1 MKVSTPEPHYLIA
14 IGASAGGM
22 EDIHLFF
29 DHTPLDGV
37 SYIIVQ
43 HLSPDFKSRMVEL
56 LAKHSKLK
64 VTEAEENMTVESNQ
78 VYFIPNKKFMTIR
91 EGRLHLTEKEK
102 NNKPK
107 LTINAFLNSL
117 AAERGKDT
125 IAVILSG
132 TGSDGS
138 EGIKAIKKAGGMVI
152 ARNPEGAEFGGMPA
166 NAIATGSVDYVLD
179 TKSMPEKIT
188 DYVNNKGVLLP
199 QIIEKEDEEKYIVA
213 IINLITDNLSLDF
226 SEYKEKTILRRIK
239 RRAAYHNF
247 NKLEDYLAFLKTN
260 TSEIENLA
268 HDFLISVTSFF
279 RDGEAFRF
287 LQDNIIPEIIKQ
299 HKQGEEI
306 KFWVPGCATGEEAY
320 SMAIL
325 ICEQLHDEYKD
336 IVVKIFATDIDTVAL
351 SHARKGIYN
360 ESITKEVS
368 PERIERFFLKEGNNY
383 RIKPNIRKMLIF
395 AEHDLVKNPPY
406 CNIDFI
412 SCRNLLI
419 YMTPPLQKKI
429 FLMLQFGLKK
439 DGYLFLGSS
448 ENAHL
453 LSPGLQL
460 INNKWKIYKNTEA
473 KRADVFNAFS
483 MPALLNQKAAS
494 SPSIRADN
502 YENKK
507 NNLPE
512 IVYNDLISDLNYLAV
527 CINENNQV
535 IQTFG
540 DTTKYLHQKN
550 FNLNLAELLPKPLTV
565 AFNKAKRQAL
575 QSNEKAVVKGIKI
588 KINESTLAVNLQVKP
603 LPMNKDGQKILYV
616 LFSNDTPLIS
626 SPQENEV
633 FDEKTYTNEYTIN
646 LEEELG
652 EVKEQLQTTY
662 EKLDASTE
670 NMQAFNEELLSAN
683 EEMQSTNEEMQSL
696 NEELHTIN
704 ADYQLKNKELLEI
717 NDDLNNYF
725 SGNQNGQLF
734 VNADLLLTKFSPA
747 AVKHINLLET
757 DIGRPLSNISTN
769 IKFDTI
775 VDDIKKIMANGGIIT
790 KEVEALNGKWYQL
803 MTMPFVRLR
812 DNKTDGAIITF
823 NDITELKKIQQDLYK
838 TNRSLIRINA
848 DLDNFVLAASHD
860 LLGPI
865 GNIEVSI
872 DMLKTNDLISDP
884 QVHEYLNII
893 DGSVK
898 KFRTLIKELSA
909 IGKIENEMSEM
920 EPVDLNGII
929 DEIKLSIADKIKSA
943 RAVITTDLKVAQI
956 RFSKKNLRSILYNL
970 INNAIKYKSAER
982 DPVLIISTIKEKDY
996 VLLSIKDNGVGIA
1009 KDKIPKIF
1017 NIYGRIQT
1025 DVEGQGIGL
1034 YLAKKI
1040 VDAGGGYIS
1049 VESEPGKGSIFN
1061 IYLKPEQQLP

>member
-1 MKVSTPEPHYLIA
+1 MSTPVPLYLIA

-22 EDIHLFF
+22 DDIHLFF

-43 HLSPDFKSRMVEL
+43 HLSPDFRSRMVEL
-56 LAKHSKLK
+56 LSRHSKLK
-64 VTEAEENMTVESNQ
+64 VTEAEENMLVESNQ
-78 VYFIPNKKFMTIR
+78 VYFIPNKKYMTIR

-102 NNKPK
+102 NSKPK
-107 LTINAFLNSL
+107 LTINVFLNSL
-117 AAERGKDT
+117 AAERGKDA

-132 TGSDGS
+132 MGSDGS
-138 EGIKAIKKAGGMVI
+138 DGIKAIKKAGGMVI
-152 ARNPEGAEFGGMPA
+152 ARNPEKAAFSDMPA
-166 NAIATGSVDYVLD
+166 NAIATGAVDYVLD
-179 TKSMPEKIT
+179 TETMPHTIT
-188 DYVNNKGVLLP
+188 DYVNNQGVLLTG
-199 QIIEKEDEEKYIVA
+199 ITENDIEKKCVAAIV
-213 IINLITDNLSLDF
+213 NLITDKLSLNF

-239 RRAAYHNF
+239 RRAAYHN
-247 NKLEDYLAFLKTN
+247 LSDLGDYVALLKTN
-260 TSEIENLA
+260 SDEIKTLA
-268 HDFLISVTSFF
+268 QDFLISVTSFF
-279 RDGEAFRF
+279 RDKDAFQF
-287 LQDNIIPEIIKQ
+287 LHDNIIPEILK
-299 HKQGEEI
+299 KAKPDKEI

-320 SMAIL
+320 SMAML
-325 ICEQLHDEYKD
+325 VCEQLHDEYKN
-336 IVVKIFATDIDTVAL
+336 IPVKIFATDIDTIAL
-351 SHARKGIYN
+351 SYARKGIYS
-360 ESITKEVS
+360 ESITKDIS
-368 PERIERFFLKEGNNY
+368 PERIDKFFIKEGNKY
-383 RIKPNIRKMLIF
+383 RIKPEIRKMVIF

-406 CNIDFI
+406 SNIDLI
-412 SCRNLLI
+412 GCRNLLI
-419 YMTPPLQKKI
+419 YMTTALQKKI
-429 FLMLQFGLKK
+429 FHMLHFGLKK

-448 ENAHL
+448 ENIHSL
-453 LSPGLQL
+453 NPGLQL
-460 INNKWKIYKNTEA
+460 IDNKFKIYKNTEG
-473 KRADVFNAFS
+473 KRADIIGSFS
-483 MPALLNQKAAS
+483 VPALFNGEAAM
-494 SPSIRADN
+494 PSALADSFE
-502 YENKK
+502 YKK
-507 NNLPE
+507 SNLPE
-512 IVYNDLISDLNYLAV
+512 IVYNALISDLGEVVV
-527 CINENNQV
+527 CIDENNHV

-540 DTTKYLHQKN
+540 DTTKYLLQKN

-565 AFNKAKRQAL
+565 AFKKAKRQAL
-575 QSNEKAVVKGIKI
+575 QSNDKVVVKGIKI
-588 KINESTLAVNLQVKP
+588 KNNESTHSVNLQIKP
-603 LPMNKDGQKILYV
+603 LPINKGEQKTLYV
-616 LFSNDTPLIS
+616 LFSDETHV
-626 SPQENEV
+626 SPSLQENEV
-633 FDEKTYTNEYTIN
+633 FDEKVYNTAYTIN
-646 LEEELG
+646 LEEELK
-652 EVKEQLQTTY
+652 EVKEQLQTTS
-662 EKLDASTE
+662 EKLDASFE
-670 NMQAFNEELLSAN
+670 NMQSFNEELLSAN

-725 SGNQNGQLF
+725 NSNQNGQLF

-757 DIGRPLSNISTN
+757 DIGRPVSNISTN
-769 IKFDTI
+769 IKFEII
-775 VDDIKKIMANGGIIT
+775 VADIKEVIANGGVIT
-790 KEVEALNGKWYQL
+790 KEVEAVNGKWYQVQ
-803 MTMPFVRLR
+803 TMPFVRLP

-838 TNRSLIRINA
+838 TNKNLARING

-872 DMLKTNDLISDP
+872 DMLKTKDLISDP

-920 EPVDLNGII
+920 KPVDLNGII

-970 INNAIKYKSAER
+970 ITNAIKYKSAER

-1025 DVEGQGIGL
+1025 DIEGQGIGL
-1034 YLAKKI
+1034 YLARKI
-1040 VDAGGGYIS
+1040 VDASGGYLS
-1049 VESEPGKGSIFN
+1049 AESEPGKGSIFN
-1061 IYLKPEQQLP
+1061 IYFKMEE

>member
-1 MKVSTPEPHYLIA
+1 MNISAPEPHYLIA

-64 VTEAEENMTVESNQ
+64 VTEAEENMIVESNQ
-78 VYFIPNKKFMTIR
+78 VYFIPNKKFMTLSD
-91 EGRLHLTEKEK
+91 GRLHLIEKEK

-117 AAERGKDT
+117 AAERGKDA
-125 IAVILSG
+125 IAIILSG

-138 EGIKAIKKAGGMVI
+138 EGVKAIKKAGGMVI
-152 ARNPEGAEFGGMPA
+152 ARNPADAEFGGMPA
-166 NAIATGSVDYVLD
+166 NAIATGAVDYVLD
-179 TKSMPEKIT
+179 TKLIPETIT

-199 QIIEKEDEEKYIVA
+199 RITEKEDEEKCMVA
-213 IINLITDNLSLDF
+213 IVNLITDHLSLDF

-247 NKLEDYLAFLKTN
+247 NKLKDYLAFLKTN
-260 TSEIENLA
+260 TNEIESLA

-351 SHARKGIYN
+351 NHARKGIYN
-360 ESITKEVS
+360 ESITKDVS

-383 RIKPNIRKMLIF
+383 RIKPNIRKMVIF

-419 YMTPPLQKKI
+419 YMTPALQKKI
-429 FLMLQFGLKK
+429 FLMLHFGLKK
-439 DGYLFLGSS
+439 NSYLFLGSS
-448 ENAHL
+448 ENAHSF
-453 LSPGLQL
+453 SPSLQL

-473 KRADVFNAFS
+473 KPAEAFS
-483 MPALLNQKAAS
+483 AFLMPALLNTKAA
-494 SPSIRADN
+494 PAPANRVDN
-502 YENKK
+502 YGNKR

-512 IVYNDLISDLNYLAV
+512 IVYNALISDLSYLVV
-527 CINENNQV
+527 CINENNEV

-540 DTTKYLHQKN
+540 DTTKYLLQKN
-550 FNLNLAELLPKPLTV
+550 FNLNLAELLPEPLTV
-565 AFNKAKRQAL
+565 AFKKAKRQAL

-588 KINESTLAVNLQVKP
+588 KNNESTHSVNLQIKP
-603 LPMNKDGQKILYV
+603 LPINKGEQKTFYV
-616 LFSNDTPLIS
+616 LFSDETLINP

-633 FDEKTYTNEYTIN
+633 FDEKIYINEYTIS
-646 LEEELG
+646 LEEELKEG
-652 EVKEQLQTTY
+652 KEQLQTAN
-662 EKLDASTE
+662 EKLDASFE
-670 NMQAFNEELLSAN
+670 NMQSFNEELLSAN

-704 ADYQLKNKELLEI
+704 ADYQLKNKELIEI

-725 SGNQNGQLF
+725 NSNQNGQLF

-757 DIGRPLSNISTN
+757 DIGRPISNISTN
-769 IKFDTI
+769 IKFETL
-775 VDDIKKIMANGGIIT
+775 VNDIKEVIANGCNIT
-790 KEVEALNGKWYQL
+790 KEVEALNGKWYQV
-803 MTMPFVRLR
+803 MTMPFVRLL
-812 DNKTDGAIITF
+812 DNKTDGVIITF
-823 NDITELKKIQQDLYK
+823 NDITELKKIQQDLYE
-838 TNRSLIRINA
+838 TNKNLTRINA

-860 LLGPI
+860 LLGPL

-872 DMLKTNDLISDP
+872 DMLKMSNLISDP
-884 QVHEYLNII
+884 QVDEYLNII
-893 DGSVK
+893 NGSVK

-909 IGKIENEMSEM
+909 IGKIESEMSEM
-920 EPVDLNGII
+920 NPVDLHDII

-943 RAVITTDLKVAQI
+943 GAVITTNLEVDQI
-956 RFSKKNLRSILYNL
+956 LFSKKNLRSLLYNV
-970 INNAIKYKSAER
+970 ITNAIKYKSAEHT
-982 DPVLIISTIKEKDY
+982 PVLIISTAKEQDY
-996 VLLSIKDNGVGIA
+996 LHLSIKDNGIGIA
-1009 KDKIPKIF
+1009 KDKIDRIF
-1017 NIYGRIQT
+1017 NIYGRVQT

-1040 VDAGGGYIS
+1040 IDAAGGYIN
-1049 VESEPGKGSIFN
+1049 VVSEPDKGSIFN
-1061 IYLKPEQQLP
+1061 IYFKTKQ